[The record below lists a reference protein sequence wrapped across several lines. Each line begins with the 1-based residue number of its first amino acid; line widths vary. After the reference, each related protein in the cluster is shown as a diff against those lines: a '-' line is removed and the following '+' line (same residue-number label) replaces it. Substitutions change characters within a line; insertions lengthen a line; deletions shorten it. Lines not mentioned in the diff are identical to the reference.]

1 MKQTHTIYMFCIR
14 FVCVTIFVN
23 IQAMSVQGQRNLSMN
38 NERRKVKQYLRQK
51 FQLVGIRDHSDG

>member
-1 MKQTHTIYMFCIR
+1 MFCIR